1 MKVTEQIDAL
11 RVLATNP
18 IGYLVVPRLIACMVM
33 VPLLTVF
40 GDVVGVLGGWL
51 VASGGRGISSYLYWH
66 SIDMF
71 AVPHDLTGGL
81 VKAAVFG
88 VIIALLGCYCGLK
101 SPEGAEGV
109 GVATTRSVVS
119 AIIMIF
125 CANCFLSLMLYQ

>member
-1 MKVTEQIDAL
+1 
-11 RVLATNP
+11 
-18 IGYLVVPRLIACMVM
+18 
-33 VPLLTVF
+33 
-40 GDVVGVLGGWL
+40 
-51 VASGGRGISSYLYWH
+51 
-66 SIDMF
+66 MF

-101 SPEGAEGV
+101 APEGAEGV